1 MKIKKR
7 FISICMLLAVIL
19 TCASPSLIYADDKT
33 CHLDLN
39 FLIDGQKFY
48 SGDSTICTVDV
59 YINGKLYA
67 NDVSDY
73 NIDIPYGSEFEIK
86 DIKTASGH
94 ICDGLFEYEFKYDQ
108 NMYELNNSFK
118 GEINYDTNLFVII
131 DSKPIE
137 FKFYRNYNED
147 DLAYVS
153 QTFDLCAEA
162 QKITDKGLSR
172 IGYTL
177 LGWSTNRNSKDL
189 YFSTLDNVDNHHL
202 LAYYNGLDLYAVWQP
217 NTYDVVINP
226 NGGTIEKDDSTD
238 MTKND
243 DGSISLSPTYDSN
256 DFSSVN
262 ISPSRTGYTFDGIY
276 DADTDGNQVW
286 DSNGAF
292 VEGKYWD
299 KNGNWIYDGNVTLY
313 CHWKPIDYTM
323 TFDYNKNGEL
333 TNADIDSKTV
343 TYDSPYGELPN
354 PGCAGWAFKE
364 WNTKADGSGSTITKD
379 DICKGDISVYAL
391 WSYKPVNVSV
401 PQTLIGDKNGNSEF
415 VVKSDDI
422 ESGSIDVTI
431 PDGFYYNQEGKSPV
445 YASISTDGDSKL
457 TKDNTAIKYS
467 IITDG
472 LTAGCWSG
480 VFNIGLKLTK
490 SE

>member
-1 MKIKKR
+1 MRIKR
-7 FISICMLLAVIL
+7 IIAATLAVL
-19 TCASPSLIYADDKT
+19 TMIFVNISPGIIYADESEKT
-33 CHLDLN
+33 FIFDVN
-39 FLIDGQKFY
+39 AFIDGQFAT
-48 SGDSTICTVDV
+48 SLNDIAAFDL
-59 YINGKLYA
+59 YINGKLLSSNTNDAYA
-67 NDVSDY
+67 EYTYGTEYEIKNIKVKSGHEFAGAFYDNIKGTITERTTVYFILDCKPTNTIFHR
-73 NIDIPYGSEFEIK
+73 NIDES
-86 DIKTASGH
+86 D
-94 ICDGLFEYEFKYDQ
+94 
-108 NMYELNNSFK
+108 N
-118 GEINYDTNLFVII
+118 
-131 DSKPIE
+131 
-137 FKFYRNYNED
+137 
-147 DLAYVS
+147 
-153 QTFDLCAEA
+153 
-162 QKITDKGLSR
+162 ITDSQLFNWCTSGQSFTDKKWNR
-172 IGYTL
+172 DGYVL
-177 LGWSTNRNSKDL
+177 LGWSTDRNATEAEFSNLYNR
-189 YFSTLDNVDNHHL
+189 VDNDWL
-202 LAYYNGLDLYAVWQP
+202 LKYYENADLYAVWQP

-343 TYDSPYGELPN
+343 TYDSPYGELPD

-431 PDGFYYNQEGKSPV
+431 PDGFYYNQEGKNPV

-480 VFNIGLKLTK
+480 SFNINLKLNK
-490 SE
+490 

>member
-1 MKIKKR
+1 MIYISAGTKKYKLNKKH
-7 FISICMLLAVIL
+7 ITYQKQLPEDATCIL
-19 TCASPSLIYADDKT
+19 
-33 CHLDLN
+33 
-39 FLIDGQKFY
+39 
-48 SGDSTICTVDV
+48 
-59 YINGKLYA
+59 
-67 NDVSDY
+67 
-73 NIDIPYGSEFEIK
+73 
-86 DIKTASGH
+86 
-94 ICDGLFEYEFKYDQ
+94 
-108 NMYELNNSFK
+108 
-118 GEINYDTNLFVII
+118 
-131 DSKPIE
+131 
-137 FKFYRNYNED
+137 
-147 DLAYVS
+147 
-153 QTFDLCAEA
+153 
-162 QKITDKGLSR
+162 
-172 IGYTL
+172 
-177 LGWSTNRNSKDL
+177 
-189 YFSTLDNVDNHHL
+189 FSTLKDECSSDNENHIITIDDVNYRL
-202 LAYYNGLDLYAVWQP
+202 LSNMELDGYSIMGYLTTDWPNLYVGILSDKELKAPIAPLIYSSVAIGACVLGCVIYNGCSDIY
-217 NTYDVVINP
+217 
-226 NGGTIEKDDSTD
+226 EKDDSTD

-323 TFDYNKNGEL
+323 IFDYNKNGEL

-343 TYDSPYGELPN
+343 TYDSPYGELPD

-480 VFNIGLKLTK
+480 SFNINLKLNK
-490 SE
+490 

>member
-1 MKIKKR
+1 MRIKR
-7 FISICMLLAVIL
+7 IIAATLAVL
-19 TCASPSLIYADDKT
+19 TMIFVNISPSIIYADESEGKYHFDV
-33 CHLDLN
+33 N
-39 FLIDGQKFY
+39 VFY
-48 SGDSTICTVDV
+48 NGVAYWTGVSVCTFDI
-59 YINGKLYA
+59 YINGKLEA
-67 NDVSDY
+67 HDTSDY
-73 NIDIPYGSEFEIK
+73 SFSLSPGDTYEVKNIKVDSSLNYMGTFYNIPL
-86 DIKTASGH
+86 SGVVT
-94 ICDGLFEYEFKYDQ
+94 DNE
-108 NMYELNNSFK
+108 
-118 GEINYDTNLFVII
+118 VII
-131 DSKPIE
+131 NLVIDCKPKICI
-137 FKFYRNYNED
+137 FHRNFNESD
-147 DLAYVS
+147 NVTAQQYFDWCDT
-153 QTFDLCAEA
+153 QTFMDNNW
-162 QKITDKGLSR
+162 IRT
-172 IGYTL
+172 GYTL
-177 LGWSTNRNSKDL
+177 MGWHEDSNSKKPRYTSNFHND
-189 YFSTLDNVDNHHL
+189 YAAFVRNPKGINI
-202 LAYYNGLDLYAVWQP
+202 YAVWQP
-217 NTYDVVINP
+217 NIYDVVINP
-226 NGGTIEKDDSTD
+226 NGGAIEKDDSTD

-313 CHWKPIDYTM
+313 CHWKAINYTM

-480 VFNIGLKLTK
+480 SFNINLKLNK
-490 SE
+490 

>member
-1 MKIKKR
+1 MRIKR
-7 FISICMLLAVIL
+7 ILAATLAVL
-19 TCASPSLIYADDKT
+19 TMIFVNISPSIIYADDSSIKYNFDVNGIVDGSWKSNLKDYCT
-33 CHLDLN
+33 FDL
-39 FLIDGQKFY
+39 Y
-48 SGDSTICTVDV
+48 
-59 YINGKLYA
+59 YNGEL
-67 NDVSDY
+67 VSQ
-73 NIDIPYGSEFEIK
+73 DIYDMWSSLPYGTEYEIK
-86 DIKTASGH
+86 NIKVKSGH
-94 ICDGLFEYEFKYDQ
+94 YYVGTLDFPLKGKITGETSI
-108 NMYELNNSFK
+108 ELIF
-118 GEINYDTNLFVII
+118 DTQPVNLT
-131 DSKPIE
+131 
-137 FKFYRNYNED
+137 FYRNYNE
-147 DLAYVS
+147 
-153 QTFDLCAEA
+153 
-162 QKITDKGLSR
+162 TDKTTVNQKLEWCVENQKFDNNGWTR
-172 IGYTL
+172 DGYKL
-177 LGWSTNRNSKDL
+177 LGWSTNNDSQIAEYPIEFSDIDNEWL
-189 YFSTLDNVDNHHL
+189 YQHYSNIN
-202 LAYYNGLDLYAVWQP
+202 LYAVWQP
-217 NTYDVVINP
+217 NIYDVVINP
-226 NGGTIEKDDSTD
+226 NGGAIEKDDSTD

-415 VVKSDDI
+415 VIKSDDI
-422 ESGSIDVTI
+422 ENGSIDVTI

-480 VFNIGLKLTK
+480 SFNINLKLNK
-490 SE
+490 

>member
-1 MKIKKR
+1 MRIKR
-7 FISICMLLAVIL
+7 IIAATLAVL
-19 TCASPSLIYADDKT
+19 TMIFVNISPGIIYADESEGKYHFDVNVFYNGEYYWSGIED
-33 CHLDLN
+33 CH
-39 FLIDGQKFY
+39 F
-48 SGDSTICTVDV
+48 DV
-59 YINGKLYA
+59 YINGELIADDYG
-67 NDVSDY
+67 DLSDDLSPGTEY
-73 NIDIPYGSEFEIK
+73 EIK
-86 DIKTASGH
+86 NIR
-94 ICDGLFEYEFKYDQ
+94 
-108 NMYELNNSFK
+108 
-118 GEINYDTNLFVII
+118 I
-131 DSKPIE
+131 DSGLNYMGTFHDEPLSGVITNHNVYINLVIDCHPMICT
-137 FKFYRNYNED
+137 FHRNFDEAD
-147 DLAYVS
+147 DVTS
-153 QTFDLCAEA
+153 QQSFNWNKES
-162 QKITDKGLSR
+162 IFTDKKWSR
-172 IGYTL
+172 QGYTL
-177 LGWSTNRNSKDL
+177 LGWSKEPNSKSAD
-189 YFSTLDNVDNHHL
+189 YISTFEHYDWTVFHEN
-202 LAYYNGLDLYAVWQP
+202 YNGLDLYAVWQP

-226 NGGTIEKDDSTD
+226 NGGAIEKDLY
-238 MTKND
+238 MTQNP
-243 DGSISLSPTYDSN
+243 DGSIGLQVTYDSN
-256 DFSSVN
+256 DFYALG
-262 ISPSRTGYTFDGIY
+262 IQTSRTGYTFDGIY

-343 TYDSPYGELPN
+343 TYDSPYGELPD

-364 WNTKADGSGSTITKD
+364 WNTKEDGSGSTITKD

-415 VVKSDDI
+415 VIKSDDI

-467 IITDG
+467 IITNG

-480 VFNIGLKLTK
+480 SFNINLKLNK
-490 SE
+490 

>member
-1 MKIKKR
+1 MRIKR
-7 FISICMLLAVIL
+7 IIAATLAVL
-19 TCASPSLIYADDKT
+19 TIIFVNISPSIIYADESEKT
-33 CHLDLN
+33 YVLDVN
-39 FLIDGQKFY
+39 AYIDGKYDY
-48 SGDSTICTVDV
+48 SIDKVGSFDL
-59 YINGKLYA
+59 YINGELA
-67 NDVSDY
+67 AASASDIY
-73 NIDIPYGSEFEIK
+73 MNVPYGTTYEIK
-86 DIKTASGH
+86 NIVTYSGHVFNGISNNNNDIKGIVTEDKTIH
-94 ICDGLFEYEFKYDQ
+94 FIFDC
-108 NMYELNNSFK
+108 
-118 GEINYDTNLFVII
+118 
-131 DSKPIE
+131 KPVE
-137 FKFYRNYNED
+137 ATFYRNYNESD
-147 DLAYVS
+147 NVTS
-153 QTFDLCAEA
+153 TKSFQWCVEGQSF
-162 QKITDKGLSR
+162 IDKKWDR
-172 IGYTL
+172 NGYTL
-177 LGWSTNRNSKDL
+177 LGWSLDKNSKAVDYTL
-189 YFSTLDNVDNHHL
+189 SFDDIYEYWLSYFYS
-202 LAYYNGLDLYAVWQP
+202 GIDLYAVWQP
-217 NTYDVVINP
+217 NKYNVIIEP
-226 NGGTIEKDDSTD
+226 NGGVIEKDLY
-238 MTKND
+238 MTQNP
-243 DGSISLSPTYDSN
+243 DGSISLQTTYDSN
-256 DFSSVN
+256 DFYALG
-262 ISPSRTGYTFDGIY
+262 IQTSRTGYTFDGIY

-286 DSNGAF
+286 DSNGVF

-343 TYDSPYGELPN
+343 TYDSPYGELPD

-480 VFNIGLKLTK
+480 SFNINLKLNK
-490 SE
+490 

>member
-1 MKIKKR
+1 MRIKR
-7 FISICMLLAVIL
+7 ILAATLAVL
-19 TCASPSLIYADDKT
+19 TIIFVNISPGVIYADESEDLVWFDVSGLCDGKII
-33 CHLDLN
+33 LDARCC
-39 FLIDGQKFY
+39 KFDLY
-48 SGDSTICTVDV
+48 L
-59 YINGKLYA
+59 NGKLA
-67 NDVSDY
+67 CSQISDVWLSLPVGTQY
-73 NIDIPYGSEFEIK
+73 EIK
-86 DIKTASGH
+86 NINFDPKYKVLGYYYDRYGVNSIVQNFDTIKGTIVSSYNNAISFVFDCRPTNTTFHRNFNESDIVTSNQS
-94 ICDGLFEYEFKYDQ
+94 FEWC
-108 NMYELNNSFK
+108 
-118 GEINYDTNLFVII
+118 T
-131 DSKPIE
+131 
-137 FKFYRNYNED
+137 
-147 DLAYVS
+147 S
-153 QTFDLCAEA
+153 QQYLTVKEWNR
-162 QKITDKGLSR
+162 S
-172 IGYTL
+172 GYTL
-177 LGWSTNRNSKDL
+177 LGWSADKNATEAE
-189 YFSTLDNVDNHHL
+189 YSTLYEVDNDWL
-202 LAYYNGLDLYAVWQP
+202 LNHYSSTDLYAVWQP

-256 DFSSVN
+256 DFNSVN

-313 CHWKPIDYTM
+313 CHWKAINYTM
-323 TFDYNKNGEL
+323 TFNYNKNGEL
-333 TNADIDSKTV
+333 TNADIDNKTV

-354 PGCAGWAFKE
+354 PGCAGWTFKE

-480 VFNIGLKLTK
+480 SFNINLKLNK
-490 SE
+490 